1 MQTGKRQAG
10 NDLMGFT
17 LQALEDI
24 QSMGCIC
31 GFTQDP
37 VVQGNNGIRA
47 DDISLRM
54 LLSDGLGLPPG
65 QAKGKGGRC
74 FSGFRNF
81 INICGQTSEI
91 KAEVCQK
98 LLTPWRGRCQDEW
111 FARLEHNQLSNA
123 LTVNT
128 V

>member
-1 MQTGKRQAG
+1 MQTGKRKAG
-10 NDLMGFT
+10 NDLVCLT

-24 QSMGCIC
+24 QSVGCIC

-37 VVQGNNGIRA
+37 VFQGNYGIRA
-47 DDISLRM
+47 DDISLWM
-54 LLSDGLGLPPG
+54 VLSDGSGLSPG
-65 QAKGKGGRC
+65 QAQGKSGRC
-74 FSGFRNF
+74 FSGFRSF

-111 FARLEHNQLSNA
+111 FARLEHDQLSNA

>member
-1 MQTGKRQAG
+1 VG
-10 NDLMGFT
+10 LT

-24 QSMGCIC
+24 QSVGCIY
-31 GFTQDP
+31 GFTQDS
-37 VVQGNNGIRA
+37 VVQGNHGIRA

-54 LLSDGLGLPPG
+54 LLSDGPGLPPG
-65 QAKGKGGRC
+65 QAQGKGGRC
-74 FSGFRNF
+74 FSGFRSF
-81 INICGQTSEI
+81 INICGQAAEI
-91 KAEVCQK
+91 KAKVCQK

-111 FARLEHNQLSNA
+111 FARLENNQLSNA